1 MNRPDPEIEEYSQ
14 PTETEMVLIPVLIE
28 AVGAVVFIA
37 CALLL
42 VVVLSTPAVPV

>member
-37 CALLL
+37 FSLLL
-42 VVVLSTPAVPV
+42 VVILSTPVVPA